1 MDLPDSKTLLIC
13 TVGGTPQPVV
23 KAIEK
28 IRPERVIF
36 VCSKD
41 TAPDLSGPKPR
52 FSNPPRDAR
61 LISNPPCDSPPV
73 QPQWLEADVNSAATE
88 KVPVRDAQRV
98 DLIIESIHKKLD
110 DAVRKWFDRGAGHNV
125 VVDITGGTKAMSAAL
140 ALCARQWDCQFY
152 YTGGTQREKA
162 NVGVVKD
169 GSEQAFETANP
180 WGALGYQAMDEFRL
194 FFNKGNFAAAQM
206 LADAEKK
213 RTKDGSLTKKFQALG
228 TLAKAYVQW
237 ESFKHND
244 ALNILKEVR
253 GRYAN
258 DMAACGEA
266 FWNDTIQSQLERNI
280 QQLQHLVDAGKAA
293 SAALVRELLA
303 NAERRGAEGR
313 LDDAVARLYRCTEAI
328 AQAQLLSER
337 RLDSAAVPL
346 EKLPD
351 SLREKWSSRAEDG
364 LLKLALQDDYALLAE
379 LRDGLGIAFRN
390 QRMDGEKSPL
400 SARNGSILAHGF
412 QPISKAVYDELLKCV
427 KELAGI
433 LAGGADS
440 DIEFPQL
447 G

>member
-1 MDLPDSKTLLIC
+1 M
-13 TVGGTPQPVV
+13 
-23 KAIEK
+23 
-28 IRPERVIF
+28 
-36 VCSKD
+36 
-41 TAPDLSGPKPR
+41 
-52 FSNPPRDAR
+52 
-61 LISNPPCDSPPV
+61 
-73 QPQWLEADVNSAATE
+73 
-88 KVPVRDAQRV
+88 
-98 DLIIESIHKKLD
+98 
-110 DAVRKWFDRGAGHNV
+110 
-125 VVDITGGTKAMSAAL
+125 
-140 ALCARQWDCQFY
+140 
-152 YTGGTQREKA
+152 
-162 NVGVVKD
+162 
-169 GSEQAFETANP
+169 
-180 WGALGYQAMDEFRL
+180 
-194 FFNKGNFAAAQM
+194 
-206 LADAEKK
+206 
-213 RTKDGSLTKKFQALG
+213 
-228 TLAKAYVQW
+228 
-237 ESFKHND
+237 
-244 ALNILKEVR
+244 
-253 GRYAN
+253 
-258 DMAACGEA
+258 
-266 FWNDTIQSQLERNI
+266 
-280 QQLQHLVDAGKAA
+280 
-293 SAALVRELLA
+293 VRELLA